1 MAKQKRARRKRED
14 AMNVRSTELTD
25 ISDVFELETL
35 VHSDERGAMR
45 REYRASCLVQSTSTG
60 ALREGRVLDLS
71 PEGMR
76 VAVDFGAELGD
87 ELLLSFRPPR
97 WVRREE
103 LLARTQVVRVDQGAR
118 RELDLGLRFVNLPAP
133 LRIELDACL
142 RGLPPPLPHPG
153 TRAAHWLAHE
163 DVDELD
169 R

>member
-1 MAKQKRARRKRED
+1 MAKPKRARRRRDD
-14 AMNVRSTELTD
+14 AMNVRSAEITD
-25 ISDVFELETL
+25 ISDVFELSSL
-35 VHSDERGAMR
+35 GAVRADERVAMR

-103 LLARTQVVRVDQGAR
+103 LLARTQVVRVERGAG
-118 RELDLGLRFVNLPAP
+118 RELDLGLRFESLPHA
-133 LRIELDACL
+133 LRVELDACL
-142 RGLPPPLPHPG
+142 RGLPPPLPLPG
-153 TRAAHWLAHE
+153 SRAAHRVGHG
-163 DVDELD
+163 DVDEL
-169 R
+169 